1 MAKGELTTTEQEKGH
16 INYRAV
22 LATGRKK
29 PMEDLLA
36 ALISFEKKGLMTI
49 LAQEVVSKTKL
60 LRQYDQL
67 RILVAVPGDVI
78 EVDPTLTSAV
88 DYYGISDHA
97 GIELSAST
105 FKELDVW
112 LKWNI
117 KEHTAQYQLRGGLL
131 EVREDKER
139 QANGAVLRIC
149 HYTLRGDLKLT
160 FHYRDRMLEQKLA
173 DPKSIKYKFWDA
185 PGTATR

>member
-1 MAKGELTTTEQEKGH
+1 MSKGELTTTEQEKGH

-22 LATGRKK
+22 FATGRKK
-29 PMEDLLA
+29 PMEELLA
-36 ALISFEKKGLMTI
+36 SLVAFEKKGVMTI

-67 RILVAVPGDVI
+67 RMLVALPGDAV
-78 EVDPTLTSAV
+78 EVDPVLTAALDFYS
-88 DYYGISDHA
+88 ISDHA

-139 QANGAVLRIC
+139 QANGAVLRTC
-149 HYTLRGDLKLT
+149 HYILRGDLKLT
-160 FHYRDRMLEQKLA
+160 FQYRDRMLEQKLA
-173 DPKSIKYKFWDA
+173 DPKSFKYKFWDA
-185 PGTATR
+185 PGTTTR